1 VLGTPPAFNLS
12 QDQTLHLKISIIN
25 QWLKKD
31 SLLDFFGHS
40 VFALEAST
48 RVPTQITCKFL
59 KSVPAARARV
69 VRIAALQTSTSRLPR
84 TVRRGAHYS
93 HEL

>member
-1 VLGTPPAFNLS
+1 LHVLGTPPAFNLS

-40 VFALEAST
+40 VIALKAST

-59 KSVPAARARV
+59 KSVPAASARV
-69 VRIAALQTSTSRLPR
+69 VRIAARLSAA
-84 TVRRGAHYS
+84 VRIATYRLKGGA
-93 HEL
+93 L